1 MADKITLAAAMML
14 MLLSGCVSTAK
25 TVVTAPF
32 KAAGQIVDW
41 STTSEEE
48 ADRNRGKALR
58 QRDER
63 LAKLHRQ
70 QQKAAKSCAK
80 GSQQQCQRSELLA
93 HEIEALMAAPAP

>member
-1 MADKITLAAAMML
+1 MTHKITLAAAMML

-58 QRDER
+58 KRDEQ
-63 LAKLHRQ
+63 LAKLQRQ
-70 QQKAAKSCAK
+70 QQKAAKQCDK
-80 GSQQQCQRSELLA
+80 GSREHCQRSELLA
-93 HEIEALMAAPAP
+93 HEIEALMAAPTH